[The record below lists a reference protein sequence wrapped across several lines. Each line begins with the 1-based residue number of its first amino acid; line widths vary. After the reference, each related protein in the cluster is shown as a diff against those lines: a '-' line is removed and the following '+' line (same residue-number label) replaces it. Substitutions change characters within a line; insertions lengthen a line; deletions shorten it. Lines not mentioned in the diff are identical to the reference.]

1 MGRSSMSS
9 SMSRQPVSQYPE
21 LSDESDEEDYFHA
34 NMSSGMMRPG
44 ESSPPPKADT
54 KSPASSTDDTTAD
67 TVLGRF
73 NNNALGAAQNGG
85 VHSPAAAETNPE
97 PEPEPE

>member
-44 ESSPPPKADT
+44 ESSPPPPADT
-54 KSPASSTDDTTAD
+54 KSPASSTDDTTAN
-67 TVLGRF
+67 TVLERF
-73 NNNALGAAQNGG
+73 NNALGAAQNGG
-85 VHSPAAAETNPE
+85 VMHQANPE
-97 PEPEPE
+97 PEPEPEPE